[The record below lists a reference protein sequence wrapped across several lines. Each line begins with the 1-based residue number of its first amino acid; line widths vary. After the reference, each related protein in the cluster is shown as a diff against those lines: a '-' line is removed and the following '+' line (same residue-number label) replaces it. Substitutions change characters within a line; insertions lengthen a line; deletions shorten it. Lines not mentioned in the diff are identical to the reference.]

1 MKQLNINKINFNET
15 VKINLSITDYRELT
29 NNISYLQKKYKKNL
43 DYLFNID
50 KNELKN
56 YSFKEMLNHIT
67 KCKNIVISIINDVIT
82 LYQTKL
88 EKLECVFISG
98 SYARGTNK
106 LASDLDLHF
115 FYSAPLDDYLYEEI
129 ICFIVAKI
137 LRKRR
142 DSIDPTFIL
151 NFHDNKDKI
160 TKLMDNNILEIQLI
174 TKNEILNY
182 TYSSAKKRRF
192 YLQYLNSRNL
202 SDLKEYL
209 IEKIKMEDEEYT
221 HCFDVI
227 YGKKAFAKM
236 YKQVFAE
243 ECKLIT
249 TNYIIQKIDSLINE
263 LQEQY
268 ELKSNKI
275 CDVKHYYQS
284 HHFNIIFKYFSI
296 LRCILINDGKQI
308 QYFNLLEIMS
318 QYQQEDVFYEI
329 YKYFW
334 LVEKLSNYCIIQNIP
349 YGLHNDN
356 VLKYNFTELD
366 IQWLLVVDKIKK
378 DLIERRK
385 KYGKNNINFTYDA
398 S

>member
-1 MKQLNINKINFNET
+1 
-15 VKINLSITDYRELT
+15 
-29 NNISYLQKKYKKNL
+29 
-43 DYLFNID
+43 
-50 KNELKN
+50 
-56 YSFKEMLNHIT
+56 
-67 KCKNIVISIINDVIT
+67 
-82 LYQTKL
+82 
-88 EKLECVFISG
+88 
-98 SYARGTNK
+98 
-106 LASDLDLHF
+106 
-115 FYSAPLDDYLYEEI
+115 
-129 ICFIVAKI
+129 
-137 LRKRR
+137 
-142 DSIDPTFIL
+142 
-151 NFHDNKDKI
+151 
-160 TKLMDNNILEIQLI
+160 
-174 TKNEILNY
+174 
-182 TYSSAKKRRF
+182 
-192 YLQYLNSRNL
+192 
-202 SDLKEYL
+202 
-209 IEKIKMEDEEYT
+209 MEDEEYT

-296 LRCILINDGKQI
+296 LRYILINDGKQI

>member
-1 MKQLNINKINFNET
+1 M
-15 VKINLSITDYRELT
+15 
-29 NNISYLQKKYKKNL
+29 
-43 DYLFNID
+43 
-50 KNELKN
+50 
-56 YSFKEMLNHIT
+56 
-67 KCKNIVISIINDVIT
+67 
-82 LYQTKL
+82 
-88 EKLECVFISG
+88 ECVFISG

-268 ELKSNKI
+268 
-275 CDVKHYYQS
+275 
-284 HHFNIIFKYFSI
+284 
-296 LRCILINDGKQI
+296 
-308 QYFNLLEIMS
+308 
-318 QYQQEDVFYEI
+318 
-329 YKYFW
+329 
-334 LVEKLSNYCIIQNIP
+334 
-349 YGLHNDN
+349 
-356 VLKYNFTELD
+356 
-366 IQWLLVVDKIKK
+366 
-378 DLIERRK
+378 
-385 KYGKNNINFTYDA
+385 
-398 S
+398 